1 MTVPESSPKV
11 GRRTVSLPTTTVSAV
26 EQRVGA
32 RGFSRYTAQALA
44 RQLERDRLD
53 EALADLERVNGP
65 VDEATLERVDAAWH
79 AALPSR

>member
-1 MTVPESSPKV
+1 MTMPER
-11 GRRTVSLPTTTVSAV
+11 GRRTVSLPKTTVAAV

-53 EALADLERVNGP
+53 EALADLDRANGP
-65 VDEATLERVDAAWH
+65 VDEATLEQVDASWRE
-79 AALPSR
+79 ALPSR